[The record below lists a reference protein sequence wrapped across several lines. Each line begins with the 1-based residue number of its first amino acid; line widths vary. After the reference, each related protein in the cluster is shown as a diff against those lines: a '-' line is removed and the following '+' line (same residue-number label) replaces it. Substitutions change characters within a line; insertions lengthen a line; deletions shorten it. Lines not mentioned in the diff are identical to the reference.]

1 MTVPLWALL
10 GFAVWTVVLLI
21 TTVGVYR
28 WSRILTGRVQIREF
42 SGAHIEGEDWYKRA
56 MRAHANCVENLPVFG
71 ALVLTLHASGI
82 RDSLV
87 DRIAVGVLIAR
98 VIQSLIHVCF
108 VQTNVAV
115 SLPFTFFFFQLIG
128 YLWLALIVMRHG
140 VFGA

>member
-1 MTVPLWALL
+1 
-10 GFAVWTVVLLI
+10 
-21 TTVGVYR
+21 
-28 WSRILTGRVQIREF
+28 
-42 SGAHIEGEDWYKRA
+42 

-71 ALVLTLHASGI
+71 ASVLTLHARGI
-82 RDSLV
+82 RDSRV
-87 DRIAVGVLIAR
+87 DRIAVGVLIVR

-115 SLPFTFFFFQLIG
+115 SLRFTFFFFQLIG